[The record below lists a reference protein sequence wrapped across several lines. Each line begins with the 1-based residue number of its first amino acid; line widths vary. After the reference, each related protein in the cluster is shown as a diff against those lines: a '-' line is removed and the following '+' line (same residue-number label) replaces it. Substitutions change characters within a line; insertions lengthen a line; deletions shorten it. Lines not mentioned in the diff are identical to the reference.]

1 MSWVGRFVALP
12 CLSALLCAP
21 LSGQQAA
28 AVLTGRVVDAS
39 GPVLAADL
47 VLTLDDD
54 EVARGETD
62 ADGTFRIEAPPAR
75 YTLRVTR
82 LGYAEDV
89 RLVTLTAGAPVEL
102 AIELRPAAV
111 LLEGVGVE
119 AERSRERLR
128 FEETAGASVREITSD
143 ELKLV
148 PGIGEADPI
157 RAVEVLPGVV
167 STSDFSS
174 SFHVRGGSADQNL
187 ILLDGTPI
195 FSPFHLGGFFS
206 VFNADM
212 VSRAELA
219 SGGFEARY
227 GGRVSSVLSVESD
240 PGDGAFAVDGGVSL
254 LATRVAVSGGAGD
267 RDVRWR
273 VSGRRSYFDKLLA
286 PVAEFP
292 YHLQDLQ
299 AVAEVGLSLRDR
311 LRFTAY
317 TGDDVLDFSQLEDED
332 FPLRIDWSWGN
343 DVVGLRWDRSL
354 DRGRLSARASYTR
367 FSTSL
372 TFPDFGD
379 TDFRSRISQ
388 RSFGV
393 DWNLRPLPLLEIG
406 AGAGIDDF
414 GFDNLASTGGTVFS
428 EGLGTGTQFGG
439 YLQTVWGRPG
449 TWLVEAGARIDHWV
463 PEPGEPITE
472 VSPRLAV
479 KRFLGGS
486 SRWAINASAGRYTQ
500 FLHSLR
506 DEELP
511 LGLDIWV
518 LTGERTPHVV
528 SDQLQVGI
536 EAFPNDEWTFSAE
549 AYVRTFDGVLTFN
562 TTDDPND
569 DFDDVLVGDGLS
581 WGADL
586 FVRRSGTPVNGWISA
601 SFLKADRTFP
611 DLYAGTAERP
621 EVTYAPIFDRRLD
634 LDLVLRF
641 PAPRGWEGGLR
652 LNFGTG
658 TPYTR
663 PVASYAAYQP
673 RFLKDGGRAG
683 WAGDSDDD
691 FAGYAV
697 LLGERNGERYP
708 IYHRLD
714 VSFRRDYQKSWGVLT
729 PHVDLLNVYNQKNV
743 LFYFYD
749 YETTPAV
756 RSGISMFPFLPT
768 IGLEVRF

>member
-102 AIELRPAAV
+102 AIQLRPAAV

-388 RSFGV
+388 RSFV
-393 DWNLRPLPLLEIG
+393 LDWNLRPLPLLEIG
-406 AGAGIDDF
+406 AGAGVDDF

-428 EGLGTGTQFGG
+428 EGLGTGTQYGG

-463 PEPGEPITE
+463 PAPGEPITE

-611 DLYAGTAERP
+611 DLYAGTVERP

-708 IYHRLD
+708 VYHRLD
-714 VSFRRDYQKSWGVLT
+714 LSFRRDYQKSWGVLT

>member
-102 AIELRPAAV
+102 AIQLRPAAV

-406 AGAGIDDF
+406 AGAGVDDF

-428 EGLGTGTQFGG
+428 EGLGTGTQYGG

-463 PEPGEPITE
+463 PAPGEPITE

-611 DLYAGTAERP
+611 DLYAGTVERP

-652 LNFGTG
+652 LNVGTG

-697 LLGERNGERYP
+697 LLGERNAERYP
-708 IYHRLD
+708 VYHRLD